1 MPNPAISDNTA
12 KPDPNALLPDPEHAP
27 ERKTSQAPR
36 ILVVEDE
43 FFVSLEI
50 ESAFTGAG
58 YNVVAVASS
67 AEEAEH
73 YATSERPDLIVM
85 DIRLLG
91 QRDGIDAALRIF
103 RQSGTR
109 AIFATAHGDAQTR
122 ARAAPAQPLGW
133 LAKPYTMESLIECV
147 RRALKELKN

>member
-1 MPNPAISDNTA
+1 MPNPVISDQTA
-12 KPDPNALLPDPEHAP
+12 KPDPNALLPDPERLTH
-27 ERKTSQAPR
+27 TSQAPR

-50 ESAFTGAG
+50 EGAFTGAG

-73 YATSERPDLIVM
+73 YATVERPDLIVM

-91 QRDGIDAALRIF
+91 ARDGIDAAMRIF
-103 RQSGTR
+103 RHSGIR
-109 AIFATAHGDAQTR
+109 AIFATAHGDTQTR
-122 ARAAPAQPLGW
+122 ERAAPAHPLGW
-133 LAKPYTMESLIECV
+133 LAKPYSMESLIEAV